1 MKKII
6 VSLSIALLTLS
17 SCSDFIEEDNRS
29 NAETNEY
36 LKASGFESLINANY
50 AQLKD
55 IYGGEPWLFVAG
67 TDLYSEGRNR
77 EPIELSQYTQLTP
90 ASPNVDYLYR
100 ECYKAIQRANTALYY
115 STLTEKTTTLTNRI
129 GEVKY

>member
-6 VSLSIALLTLS
+6 ISLSIALLTLN
-17 SCSDFIEEDNRS
+17 SCTEFIEEDNRS
-29 NAETNEY
+29 NAETTEY

-77 EPIELSQYTQLTP
+77 S
-90 ASPNVDYLYR
+90 
-100 ECYKAIQRANTALYY
+100 
-115 STLTEKTTTLTNRI
+115 
-129 GEVKY
+129 EVGS